1 MLDLG
6 DLAPAGHPFA
16 QLDEAM
22 GGVALVGSA
31 NVNRVRNNPFAGE
44 GAGLMILEDYGAAQK
59 RGATIHGELLG
70 YSATTGV
77 PHTDVPHCARI
88 LAECINRALRRAERE
103 DLLRV
108 IGDDEQ
114 MATPDS
120 AVIAVSSRDKLDTR
134 PHDPRSRL

>member
-1 MLDLG
+1 MSNLNRMDRT
-6 DLAPAGHPFA
+6 
-16 QLDEAM
+16 
-22 GGVALVGSA
+22 SA
-31 NVNRVRNNPFAGE
+31 DRR
-44 GAGLMILEDYGAAQK
+44 
-59 RGATIHGELLG
+59 
-70 YSATTGV
+70 
-77 PHTDVPHCARI
+77 
-88 LAECINRALRRAERE
+88 RALRRAERE